1 LVINNT
7 NDLVCTIQNMRSMKR
22 LFLILSLFAAFLS
35 ACEKD
40 AGPGGTSTITG
51 RVKVL
56 DYNAEF
62 THINEVYW
70 AQKEEVFIVYGND
83 SVYSESFKTN
93 YDGTYRFEHL
103 QKGKY
108 QVFCYSK
115 DTTGLIPGGLFAVI
129 KDVNISD
136 NGQEVRVEDIVIV
149 K

>member
-1 LVINNT
+1 
-7 NDLVCTIQNMRSMKR
+7 MRR
-22 LFLILSLFAAFLS
+22 LFIILPILAVFIS

-40 AGPGGTSTITG
+40 AGPGGTSTIIG

-56 DYNAEF
+56 DYNSEF
-62 THINEVYW
+62 THINAVYW
-70 AQKEEVFIVYGND
+70 AQKEDVFIVYGND

-93 YDGTYRFEHL
+93 YDGTYEFEHL

-115 DTTGLIPGGLFAVI
+115 DTTGLIPGGQFAVI
-129 KDVNISD
+129 KDVEISGND
-136 NGQEVRVEDIVIV
+136 QEVRVEDIVIV